1 MKNSLGGPISRF
13 ELAEDSINKREDR
26 LIEIMQPKEQKT
38 QWRKMKG
45 ASGSNQYSNNGSTK
59 MSGEREVEIVFE
71 EIMVENFAN
80 GLKKM
85 NSTSEFSIV

>member
-1 MKNSLGGPISRF
+1 
-13 ELAEDSINKREDR
+13 
-26 LIEIMQPKEQKT
+26 
-38 QWRKMKG
+38 MKG

>member
-13 ELAEDSINKREDR
+13 ELAEESINTHEDR

-45 ASGSNQYSNNGSTK
+45 TSGSNQYSNNGSTK
-59 MSGEREVEIVFE
+59 MSGEREVEKVFE
-71 EIMVENFAN
+71 EIKVENFAN

-85 NSTSEFSIV
+85 N

>member
-13 ELAEDSINKREDR
+13 ELAEESINKCKDR
-26 LIEIMQPKEQKT
+26 LIEIMQPKGQKT
-38 QWRKMKG
+38 EWRKMKG
-45 ASGSNQYSNNGSTK
+45 TSGSNQYLNNGNTK
-59 MSGEREVEIVFE
+59 MNGEREVEMVFE

-85 NSTSEFSIV
+85 N